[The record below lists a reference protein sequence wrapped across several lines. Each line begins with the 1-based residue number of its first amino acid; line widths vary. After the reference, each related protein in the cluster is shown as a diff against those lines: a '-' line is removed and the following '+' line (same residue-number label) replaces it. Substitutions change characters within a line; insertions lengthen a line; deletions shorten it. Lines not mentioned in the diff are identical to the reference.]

1 MGEEHYNIGRAQYTE
16 IETLVSQLNYH
27 LVSLATALKGR
38 LHPEEQEMLAYL
50 FQVQVDLRTSLKDL
64 PPRVNGTGS
73 AAETQNK
80 TNDLAYAQTL
90 QYARDLAKIVRKTNE
105 QQRRLELTS
114 QQLIRAEKLAIVGQ
128 VATTVAHEL
137 DNILAP
143 LLMYAK
149 LIYHDTDKNG
159 STENSEFSTQIARIT
174 QRASNMLRQLM
185 NAGHSAST
193 PSVPVN
199 LVHIIQN
206 SLALLSARIKKQN
219 INVQQRFPD
228 NLPLVM
234 GNANQLEQ
242 VFINLILNALDAMPK
257 GGNLTMTL
265 KTESQASNLQVEQDY
280 IMICIQDSGVG
291 IPPENID
298 LLFEPFYTTKTQGAA
313 SGLGLFVSHLI
324 VDRYGGTIEV
334 ESELGNG
341 TCFMIKL
348 PTIDKVDN
356 DGVYSAPKPGSCPSI

>member
-1 MGEEHYNIGRAQYTE
+1 MGEEQYQIGRAQYTE
-16 IETLVSQLNYH
+16 IQTLVKRLNYS

-38 LHPEEQEMLAYL
+38 LHPDEQRMLAYL
-50 FQVQVDLRTSLKDL
+50 FQVQLDLRTFLDELS
-64 PPRVNGTGS
+64 PHPNGRGPS
-73 AAETQNK
+73 VESQDK
-80 TNDLAYAQTL
+80 TNDIAHAQTL

-149 LIYHDTDKNG
+149 LIYHETDKHNP
-159 STENSEFSTQIARIT
+159 TENSEFSTEIARIT

-185 NAGHSAST
+185 NAGHSAAT

-219 INVQQRFPD
+219 ISVQQHFPES
-228 NLPLVM
+228 LPLVM

-242 VFINLILNALDAMPK
+242 VFINMILNALDAMPK
-257 GGNLTMTL
+257 GGNLTLSL
-265 KTESQASNLQVEQDY
+265 KSESQASNLQVAQDY

-291 IPPENID
+291 IPPENIS
-298 LLFEPFYTTKTQGAA
+298 LLFEPFYTTKTQGPA

-324 VDRYGGTIEV
+324 IDRYGGTIEV

-341 TCFMIKL
+341 TTFIIKV
-348 PTIDKVDN
+348 PAIDKMDN
-356 DGVYSAPKPGSCPSI
+356 SGVCAAS